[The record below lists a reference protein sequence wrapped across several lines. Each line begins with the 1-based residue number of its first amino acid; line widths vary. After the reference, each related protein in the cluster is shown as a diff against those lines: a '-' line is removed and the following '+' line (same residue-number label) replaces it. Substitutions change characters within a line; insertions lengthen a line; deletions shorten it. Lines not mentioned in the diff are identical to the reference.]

1 MIGSLMSRMGTAQKL
16 SVAQLKQAVQ
26 DGTLPAY
33 VGIPLIQDKLK
44 QQQEAQAGKPVPP
57 QPPIADQILQEADQ
71 SRGIDEAQSNLPT
84 MNAAEGGIISYA
96 LGGDVEDDYEDQLQ
110 EEADSQDLGY
120 AQMMA
125 QANENEGMLSA
136 KEPSYVNKTPS
147 VGFGIKPPTGGVD
160 ALLSHIISKESGGR
174 DYDEKGRPLTS
185 NKGAKFAMQ
194 VLDSTAKDPGFG
206 IKPAKDMT
214 AAEYNRVGK
223 ELATALLD
231 KYQDPKLAAIA
242 YNWGAG
248 NTDKWLAN
256 GANPQKLPKETQGY
270 LVGANFADG
279 GIVALAAGGAVPHFD
294 GTDGS
299 QVPAADYSN
308 NPYMQR
314 VMANQQAISG
324 IGNNGIG
331 ELFKLSNWD
340 PVQSSYRAVN
350 NLVMQPWNRF
360 IHQSPEEQAVIDNIG
375 KEARTGERP
384 TFVDRPEDTA
394 RDQAALVQAKQSAVT
409 RAAAE
414 KAAAVAAKS
423 NTATSETATSP
434 NAVSPQDLMMLA
446 NFEGFNGDQLTIKP
460 PSKES
465 AQDTTKAPTELS
477 AWDKY
482 LQGIT
487 EERQSLKEQK
497 EEDKYLSL
505 MAAGLGIL
513 KTSGTVEPG
522 KVHTAIGDIATGGME
537 GVAYYANAAKQRA
550 AQQAALN
557 KELGLGMYRQEIAKA
572 TAGNKGI
579 DQQLRQDALN
589 EQKNQHANQNFLN
602 AVKFREV
609 AWDKDINN
617 ATKSEAE
624 KNAFIYGHP
633 TVQGYAKTA
642 GMDIDSLMST
652 PTPIIVK
659 TPDGKSYKFNDQA
672 SADKFKQTA
681 GIQ

>member
-1 MIGSLMSRMGTAQKL
+1 MGTAQKL

-57 QPPIADQILQEADQ
+57 QPPIADQILEAADQ

-279 GIVALAAGGAVPHFD
+279 GIVALAAGGAVPSYAKGD
-294 GTDGS
+294 VISPEDYDASSMLDDQSMATVPNPALQRSYNLVSGIKSLGSNIGTALTTPRNYDPITKLLLDPARSIQRWGQTPLPEQAAAFRS
-299 QVPAADYSN
+299 ASMTPNQNAEMGYTVPAGSN
-308 NPYMQR
+308 TS
-314 VMANQQAISG
+314 VLA
-324 IGNNGIG
+324 
-331 ELFKLSNWD
+331 SNEIK
-340 PVQSSYRAVN
+340 PT
-350 NLVMQPWNRF
+350 P
-360 IHQSPEEQAVIDNIG
+360 IPPE
-375 KEARTGERP
+375 KP
-384 TFVDRPEDTA
+384 H
-394 RDQAALVQAKQSAVT
+394 T
-409 RAAAE
+409 RAI
-414 KAAAVAAKS
+414 
-423 NTATSETATSP
+423 P
-434 NAVSPQDLMMLA
+434 RPQDLMMLA
-446 NFEGFNGDQLTIKP
+446 NIEGFNGDQFTIKP

-487 EERQSLKEQK
+487 EERQALKEQK

-505 MAAGLGIL
+505 MAAGLGTL
-513 KTSGTVEPG
+513 KASGTVEPG
-522 KVHTAIGDIATGGME
+522 KVHTATGDIATGGME

-579 DQQLRQDALN
+579 EQQMKRDAFAETQRMNQLKEREFNIKSLESLESRLRAQWSKD
-589 EQKNQHANQNFLN
+589 N
-602 AVKFREV
+602 AMSTDDE
-609 AWDKDINN
+609 
-617 ATKSEAE
+617 ATKKQKQDDFVYNNPIYQNAWERANPDIKLPSTGGGNVQRFD
-624 KNAFIYGHP
+624 KNGN
-633 TVQGYAKTA
+633 
-642 GMDIDSLMST
+642 
-652 PTPIIVK
+652 PI
-659 TPDGKSYKFNDQA
+659 N
-672 SADKFKQTA
+672 
-681 GIQ
+681 

>member
-1 MIGSLMSRMGTAQKL
+1 MGTAQKL

-57 QPPIADQILQEADQ
+57 QPPIADQILEAADQ

-147 VGFGIKPPTGGVD
+147 VGFGIKPPTSGVD

-242 YNWGAG
+242 YNWGVG

-279 GIVALAAGGAVPHFD
+279 GIVALAAGGAVPSYAKGD
-294 GTDGS
+294 VISPEDYDASSMLDDQSMAT
-299 QVPAADYSN
+299 VP
-308 NPYMQR
+308 NPALQR
-314 VMANQQAISG
+314 SYNLVSG
-324 IGNNGIG
+324 IKSLGSNIG
-331 ELFKLSNWD
+331 TALTTPRNYDPITKLLLD
-340 PVQSSYRAVN
+340 PARSIQRWGQTP
-350 NLVMQPWNRF
+350 LP
-360 IHQSPEEQAVIDNIG
+360 EQAAAFRSASMTPNQNAEMGYTIPAGSNTSVLASNEI
-375 KEARTGERP
+375 KP
-384 TFVDRPEDTA
+384 TPIPPE
-394 RDQAALVQAKQSAVT
+394 KPHT
-409 RAAAE
+409 RAI
-414 KAAAVAAKS
+414 
-423 NTATSETATSP
+423 P
-434 NAVSPQDLMMLA
+434 RPQDLMMLA
-446 NFEGFNGDQLTIKP
+446 NIEGFNGDQFTIKP

-465 AQDTTKAPTELS
+465 DQDTTKAPTELS

-505 MAAGLGIL
+505 MAAGLGTL
-513 KTSGTVEPG
+513 KASGTVEPG
-522 KVHTAIGDIATGGME
+522 KVHTATGDIATGGME

-579 DQQLRQDALN
+579 EQQMKRDAFAETQRMNQLKEREFNIKSLESLESRLRAQWSKD
-589 EQKNQHANQNFLN
+589 N
-602 AVKFREV
+602 AMSTDDE
-609 AWDKDINN
+609 
-617 ATKSEAE
+617 ATKKQKQDDFVYNNPIYQNAWERANPDIKLPSTGGGNVQRFD
-624 KNAFIYGHP
+624 KNGN
-633 TVQGYAKTA
+633 
-642 GMDIDSLMST
+642 
-652 PTPIIVK
+652 PIK
-659 TPDGKSYKFNDQA
+659 
-672 SADKFKQTA
+672 
-681 GIQ
+681 

>member
-1 MIGSLMSRMGTAQKL
+1 MSRMGTAQKL

-279 GIVALAAGGAVPHFD
+279 GIVALAAGGAVPSYAKGD
-294 GTDGS
+294 VISPEDYDASSMLDDQSMATVPNPALQRSYNLVSGIKSLGSNIGTALTTPRNYDPITKLLLDPARSIQRWGQTPLPEQAAAFRS
-299 QVPAADYSN
+299 ASMTPNQNAEMGYTVPAGSN
-308 NPYMQR
+308 TS
-314 VMANQQAISG
+314 VLA
-324 IGNNGIG
+324 
-331 ELFKLSNWD
+331 SNEIK
-340 PVQSSYRAVN
+340 PT
-350 NLVMQPWNRF
+350 P
-360 IHQSPEEQAVIDNIG
+360 IPPEKPD
-375 KEARTGERP
+375 
-384 TFVDRPEDTA
+384 
-394 RDQAALVQAKQSAVT
+394 T
-409 RAAAE
+409 RAI
-414 KAAAVAAKS
+414 
-423 NTATSETATSP
+423 P
-434 NAVSPQDLMMLA
+434 RPQDLMMLA
-446 NFEGFNGDQLTIKP
+446 NIEGFNGDQFTINP

-505 MAAGLGIL
+505 MAAGLGTL
-513 KTSGTVEPG
+513 KASGTVEPG
-522 KVHTAIGDIATGGME
+522 KVHTATGDIATGGME

-579 DQQLRQDALN
+579 EQQMKRDAFAETQRMNQLKEREFNIKSVESLESRLRAQWSKD
-589 EQKNQHANQNFLN
+589 N
-602 AVKFREV
+602 AMSTDDE
-609 AWDKDINN
+609 
-617 ATKSEAE
+617 ATKKQKQDDFVYNNPIYQNAWERANPDIKLPSTGGGNVQRFD
-624 KNAFIYGHP
+624 KNGN
-633 TVQGYAKTA
+633 
-642 GMDIDSLMST
+642 
-652 PTPIIVK
+652 PIK
-659 TPDGKSYKFNDQA
+659 
-672 SADKFKQTA
+672 
-681 GIQ
+681 

>member
-57 QPPIADQILQEADQ
+57 QPPIADQILEAADQ

-279 GIVALAAGGAVPHFD
+279 GIVALAAGGAVPSYAKGD
-294 GTDGS
+294 VISPEDYDASSMLDDQSMATVPNPALQRSYNLVSGIKSLGSNIGTALTTPRNYDPITKLLLDPARSIQRWGQTPLPEQAADFRS
-299 QVPAADYSN
+299 ASMTPNQNAEIGYTVPAGSN
-308 NPYMQR
+308 TS
-314 VMANQQAISG
+314 VLA
-324 IGNNGIG
+324 
-331 ELFKLSNWD
+331 SNEIK
-340 PVQSSYRAVN
+340 PT
-350 NLVMQPWNRF
+350 P
-360 IHQSPEEQAVIDNIG
+360 IPPE
-375 KEARTGERP
+375 KP
-384 TFVDRPEDTA
+384 H
-394 RDQAALVQAKQSAVT
+394 T
-409 RAAAE
+409 RAI
-414 KAAAVAAKS
+414 
-423 NTATSETATSP
+423 P
-434 NAVSPQDLMMLA
+434 RPQDLMMLA
-446 NFEGFNGDQLTIKP
+446 NIEGFNGDQFTIKP

-505 MAAGLGIL
+505 MAAGLGTL
-513 KTSGTVEPG
+513 KASGTVEPG
-522 KVHTAIGDIATGGME
+522 KVHTATGDIATGGME

-579 DQQLRQDALN
+579 EQQMKRDAFAETQKMNQLKEREFNIKSLESLESRLRAQWSKD
-589 EQKNQHANQNFLN
+589 N
-602 AVKFREV
+602 AMSTDDE
-609 AWDKDINN
+609 
-617 ATKSEAE
+617 ATKKQKQDDFVYNNPIYQNAWERANPDIKLPSTGGGNVQRFD
-624 KNAFIYGHP
+624 KNGN
-633 TVQGYAKTA
+633 
-642 GMDIDSLMST
+642 
-652 PTPIIVK
+652 PIK
-659 TPDGKSYKFNDQA
+659 
-672 SADKFKQTA
+672 
-681 GIQ
+681 

>member
-57 QPPIADQILQEADQ
+57 QPPIADQILEAADQ

-279 GIVALAAGGAVPHFD
+279 GIVALAAGGAVPSYAEGD
-294 GTDGS
+294 VISPEDYDASSMLDDQSMATVPNPALQRSYNLVSGIKSLGSNIGTALTTPRNYDPITKLLLDPARSIQRWGQTPLPEQAAAFRS
-299 QVPAADYSN
+299 ASMTPNQNAEMGYTVPAGSN
-308 NPYMQR
+308 TS
-314 VMANQQAISG
+314 VLA
-324 IGNNGIG
+324 
-331 ELFKLSNWD
+331 SNEIK
-340 PVQSSYRAVN
+340 PT
-350 NLVMQPWNRF
+350 P
-360 IHQSPEEQAVIDNIG
+360 IPPE
-375 KEARTGERP
+375 KP
-384 TFVDRPEDTA
+384 H
-394 RDQAALVQAKQSAVT
+394 T
-409 RAAAE
+409 RAI
-414 KAAAVAAKS
+414 
-423 NTATSETATSP
+423 P
-434 NAVSPQDLMMLA
+434 RPQDLMMLA
-446 NFEGFNGDQLTIKP
+446 NIEGFNGDQFTIKP

-487 EERQSLKEQK
+487 EERQALKEQK

-505 MAAGLGIL
+505 MAAGLGTL
-513 KTSGTVEPG
+513 KASGTVEPG
-522 KVHTAIGDIATGGME
+522 KVHTATGDIATGGME

-579 DQQLRQDALN
+579 EQQMKRDAFAETQRMNQLKEREFNIKSLESLESRLRAQWSKD
-589 EQKNQHANQNFLN
+589 N
-602 AVKFREV
+602 AMSTDDE
-609 AWDKDINN
+609 
-617 ATKSEAE
+617 ATKKQKQDDFVYNNPIYQNAWERANPDIKLPSTGGGNTIKFD
-624 KNAFIYGHP
+624 KNGN
-633 TVQGYAKTA
+633 
-642 GMDIDSLMST
+642 
-652 PTPIIVK
+652 PIK
-659 TPDGKSYKFNDQA
+659 
-672 SADKFKQTA
+672 
-681 GIQ
+681 

>member
-1 MIGSLMSRMGTAQKL
+1 MGTAQKL

-147 VGFGIKPPTGGVD
+147 VGFGIKPPTSGVD
-160 ALLSHIISKESGGR
+160 ALLSHIINKESGGR

-279 GIVALAAGGAVPHFD
+279 GIVALAAGGAVPSYAEGD
-294 GTDGS
+294 VISPEDYDASSMLDDQSMATVPNPALQRSYNLVSGIKSLGSNIGTALTTPRNYDPITKLLLDPARSIQRWGQTPLPEQAAAFRS
-299 QVPAADYSN
+299 ASMTPNQNAEMGYTVPAGSN
-308 NPYMQR
+308 TS
-314 VMANQQAISG
+314 VLA
-324 IGNNGIG
+324 
-331 ELFKLSNWD
+331 SNEIK
-340 PVQSSYRAVN
+340 PT
-350 NLVMQPWNRF
+350 P
-360 IHQSPEEQAVIDNIG
+360 IPPE
-375 KEARTGERP
+375 KP
-384 TFVDRPEDTA
+384 H
-394 RDQAALVQAKQSAVT
+394 T
-409 RAAAE
+409 RAI
-414 KAAAVAAKS
+414 
-423 NTATSETATSP
+423 P
-434 NAVSPQDLMMLA
+434 RPQDLMMLA
-446 NFEGFNGDQLTIKP
+446 NIEGFNGDQFTIKP

-505 MAAGLGIL
+505 MAAGLGTL
-513 KTSGTVEPG
+513 KASGTVEPG
-522 KVHTAIGDIATGGME
+522 KVHTATGDIATGGME

-579 DQQLRQDALN
+579 EQQMKRDAFAETQRMNQLKEREFNIKSLESLESRLRAQWSKD
-589 EQKNQHANQNFLN
+589 N
-602 AVKFREV
+602 A
-609 AWDKDINN
+609 
-617 ATKSEAE
+617 
-624 KNAFIYGHP
+624 
-633 TVQGYAKTA
+633 
-642 GMDIDSLMST
+642 MST
-652 PTPIIVK
+652 DDEPTKKQKQDDFVYNNPIYQNAWERAN
-659 TPDGKSYKFNDQA
+659 PDIKLPSTGGGNVQRF
-672 SADKFKQTA
+672 DKNGNPIK
-681 GIQ
+681 

>member
-1 MIGSLMSRMGTAQKL
+1 MGTAQKL

-57 QPPIADQILQEADQ
+57 QPPIADQILEAADQ

-279 GIVALAAGGAVPHFD
+279 GIVALAAGGAVPSYAKGD
-294 GTDGS
+294 VISPEDYDASSMLDDQSMATVPNPALQRSYNLVSGIKSLGSNIGTALTTPRNYDPITKLLLDPARSIQRWGQTPLPEQAAAFRS
-299 QVPAADYSN
+299 ASMTPNQNAEMGYTVPAGSN
-308 NPYMQR
+308 TS
-314 VMANQQAISG
+314 VLA
-324 IGNNGIG
+324 
-331 ELFKLSNWD
+331 SNEIK
-340 PVQSSYRAVN
+340 PT
-350 NLVMQPWNRF
+350 P
-360 IHQSPEEQAVIDNIG
+360 IPPE
-375 KEARTGERP
+375 KP
-384 TFVDRPEDTA
+384 H
-394 RDQAALVQAKQSAVT
+394 T
-409 RAAAE
+409 RAI
-414 KAAAVAAKS
+414 
-423 NTATSETATSP
+423 P
-434 NAVSPQDLMMLA
+434 RPQDLMMLA
-446 NFEGFNGDQLTIKP
+446 NIEGFNGDQFTIKP

-505 MAAGLGIL
+505 MAAGLGTL
-513 KTSGTVEPG
+513 KASGTVEPG
-522 KVHTAIGDIATGGME
+522 KVHTATGDIATGGME

-579 DQQLRQDALN
+579 EQQMKRDAFAETQRMNQLKEREFNIKSLESLESRLRAQWSKD
-589 EQKNQHANQNFLN
+589 N
-602 AVKFREV
+602 AMSTDDE
-609 AWDKDINN
+609 
-617 ATKSEAE
+617 ATKKQKQDDFVYNNPIYQNAWERANPDIKLPSTGGGNTIKFD
-624 KNAFIYGHP
+624 KNGN
-633 TVQGYAKTA
+633 
-642 GMDIDSLMST
+642 
-652 PTPIIVK
+652 PIK
-659 TPDGKSYKFNDQA
+659 
-672 SADKFKQTA
+672 
-681 GIQ
+681 

>member
-1 MIGSLMSRMGTAQKL
+1 MGTAQKL

-57 QPPIADQILQEADQ
+57 QPPIADQILEAADQ

-279 GIVALAAGGAVPHFD
+279 GIVALAAGGAVPSYAEGD
-294 GTDGS
+294 VISPEDYDASSMLDDQSMAT
-299 QVPAADYSN
+299 VP
-308 NPYMQR
+308 NPALQR
-314 VMANQQAISG
+314 SYNLVSG
-324 IGNNGIG
+324 IKSLGSNIG
-331 ELFKLSNWD
+331 TALTTPRNYDPITKLLLD
-340 PVQSSYRAVN
+340 PARSIQRWGQTP
-350 NLVMQPWNRF
+350 LP
-360 IHQSPEEQAVIDNIG
+360 EQAAAFRSASMTPNQNAEMGYTIPAGSNTSVLASNEI
-375 KEARTGERP
+375 KP
-384 TFVDRPEDTA
+384 TPIPPE
-394 RDQAALVQAKQSAVT
+394 KPHT
-409 RAAAE
+409 RAI
-414 KAAAVAAKS
+414 
-423 NTATSETATSP
+423 P
-434 NAVSPQDLMMLA
+434 RPQDLMMLA
-446 NFEGFNGDQLTIKP
+446 NIEGFNGDQFTIKP

-487 EERQSLKEQK
+487 EERQALKEQK

-505 MAAGLGIL
+505 MAAGLGTL
-513 KTSGTVEPG
+513 KASGTVEPG
-522 KVHTAIGDIATGGME
+522 KVHTATGDIATGGME

-579 DQQLRQDALN
+579 EQQMKRDAFAETQRMNQLKEREFNIKSLESLESRLRAQWSKD
-589 EQKNQHANQNFLN
+589 N
-602 AVKFREV
+602 AMSTDDE
-609 AWDKDINN
+609 
-617 ATKSEAE
+617 ATKKQKQDDFVYNNPIYQNAWERANPDIKLPSTGGGNTIKFD
-624 KNAFIYGHP
+624 KNGN
-633 TVQGYAKTA
+633 
-642 GMDIDSLMST
+642 
-652 PTPIIVK
+652 PIK
-659 TPDGKSYKFNDQA
+659 
-672 SADKFKQTA
+672 
-681 GIQ
+681 

>member
-57 QPPIADQILQEADQ
+57 QPPIADQILEAADQ

-279 GIVALAAGGAVPHFD
+279 GIVALAAGGAVPSYAEGD
-294 GTDGS
+294 VISPEDYDASSMLDDQSMATVPNPALQRSYNLVSGIKSLGSNIGTALTTPRNYDPITKLLLDPARSIQRWGQTPLPEQAAAFRS
-299 QVPAADYSN
+299 ASMTPNQNAEMGYTVPAGSN
-308 NPYMQR
+308 TS
-314 VMANQQAISG
+314 VLA
-324 IGNNGIG
+324 
-331 ELFKLSNWD
+331 SNEIK
-340 PVQSSYRAVN
+340 PT
-350 NLVMQPWNRF
+350 P
-360 IHQSPEEQAVIDNIG
+360 IPPE
-375 KEARTGERP
+375 KP
-384 TFVDRPEDTA
+384 H
-394 RDQAALVQAKQSAVT
+394 T
-409 RAAAE
+409 RAI
-414 KAAAVAAKS
+414 
-423 NTATSETATSP
+423 P
-434 NAVSPQDLMMLA
+434 RPQDLMMLA
-446 NFEGFNGDQLTIKP
+446 NIEGFNGDQFTIKP

-505 MAAGLGIL
+505 MAAGLGTL
-513 KTSGTVEPG
+513 KASGTVEPG
-522 KVHTAIGDIATGGME
+522 KVHTATGDIATGGME

-579 DQQLRQDALN
+579 EQQMKRDAFAETQRMNQLKEREFNIKSLESLESRLRAQWSKD
-589 EQKNQHANQNFLN
+589 N
-602 AVKFREV
+602 AMSTDDE
-609 AWDKDINN
+609 
-617 ATKSEAE
+617 ATKKQKQDDFVYNNPIYQNAWERANPDIKLPSTGGGNVQRFD
-624 KNAFIYGHP
+624 KNGN
-633 TVQGYAKTA
+633 
-642 GMDIDSLMST
+642 
-652 PTPIIVK
+652 PIK
-659 TPDGKSYKFNDQA
+659 
-672 SADKFKQTA
+672 
-681 GIQ
+681 

>member
-1 MIGSLMSRMGTAQKL
+1 MGTAQKL

-147 VGFGIKPPTGGVD
+147 VGFGIKPPTSGVD
-160 ALLSHIISKESGGR
+160 ALLSHIINKESGGR

-279 GIVALAAGGAVPHFD
+279 GIVALAAGGAVPSYAEGD
-294 GTDGS
+294 VISPEDYDASSMLDDQSMATVPNPALQRSYNLVSGIKSLGSNIGTALTTPRNYDPITKLLLDPARSIQRWGQTPLPEQAAAFRS
-299 QVPAADYSN
+299 ASMTPNQNAEMGYTVPAGSN
-308 NPYMQR
+308 TS
-314 VMANQQAISG
+314 VLA
-324 IGNNGIG
+324 
-331 ELFKLSNWD
+331 SNEIK
-340 PVQSSYRAVN
+340 PT
-350 NLVMQPWNRF
+350 P
-360 IHQSPEEQAVIDNIG
+360 IPPE
-375 KEARTGERP
+375 KP
-384 TFVDRPEDTA
+384 H
-394 RDQAALVQAKQSAVT
+394 T
-409 RAAAE
+409 RAI
-414 KAAAVAAKS
+414 
-423 NTATSETATSP
+423 P
-434 NAVSPQDLMMLA
+434 RPQDLMMLA
-446 NFEGFNGDQLTIKP
+446 NIEGFNGDQFTIKP

-505 MAAGLGIL
+505 MAAGLGTL
-513 KTSGTVEPG
+513 KASGTVEPG
-522 KVHTAIGDIATGGME
+522 KVHTATGDIATGGME

-579 DQQLRQDALN
+579 EQQMKRDAFAETQRMNQLKEREFNIKSLESLESRLRAQWSKD
-589 EQKNQHANQNFLN
+589 N
-602 AVKFREV
+602 AMSTDDE
-609 AWDKDINN
+609 
-617 ATKSEAE
+617 ATKKQKQDDFVYNNPIYQNAWERANPDIKLPSTGGGNVQRFD
-624 KNAFIYGHP
+624 KNGN
-633 TVQGYAKTA
+633 
-642 GMDIDSLMST
+642 
-652 PTPIIVK
+652 PIK
-659 TPDGKSYKFNDQA
+659 
-672 SADKFKQTA
+672 
-681 GIQ
+681 

>member
-57 QPPIADQILQEADQ
+57 QPPIADQILEAADQ

-160 ALLSHIISKESGGR
+160 ALLSHIINKESGGR

-279 GIVALAAGGAVPHFD
+279 GIVALAAGGAVPSYAKGD
-294 GTDGS
+294 VISPEDYDASSMLDDQSMATVPNPALQRSYNLVSGIKSLGSNIGTALTTPRNYDPITKLLLDPARSIQRWGQTPLPEQAAAFRS
-299 QVPAADYSN
+299 ASMTPNQNAEMGYTVPAGSN
-308 NPYMQR
+308 TS
-314 VMANQQAISG
+314 VLA
-324 IGNNGIG
+324 
-331 ELFKLSNWD
+331 SNEIK
-340 PVQSSYRAVN
+340 PT
-350 NLVMQPWNRF
+350 P
-360 IHQSPEEQAVIDNIG
+360 IPPE
-375 KEARTGERP
+375 KP
-384 TFVDRPEDTA
+384 H
-394 RDQAALVQAKQSAVT
+394 T
-409 RAAAE
+409 RAI
-414 KAAAVAAKS
+414 
-423 NTATSETATSP
+423 P
-434 NAVSPQDLMMLA
+434 RPQDLMMLA
-446 NFEGFNGDQLTIKP
+446 NIEGFNGDQFTIKP

-505 MAAGLGIL
+505 MAAGLGTL
-513 KTSGTVEPG
+513 KASGTVEPG
-522 KVHTAIGDIATGGME
+522 KVHTATGDIATGGME

-557 KELGLGMYRQEIAKA
+557 KELGLGMYRQEIVKA
-572 TAGNKGI
+572 TTGNKGI
-579 DQQLRQDALN
+579 EQQMKRDAFAETQRMNQLKEREFNIKSLESLESRLRAQWSKD
-589 EQKNQHANQNFLN
+589 N
-602 AVKFREV
+602 AMSTDDE
-609 AWDKDINN
+609 
-617 ATKSEAE
+617 ATKKQKQDDFVYNNPIYQNAWERANPDIKLPSTGGGNVQRFD
-624 KNAFIYGHP
+624 KNGN
-633 TVQGYAKTA
+633 
-642 GMDIDSLMST
+642 
-652 PTPIIVK
+652 PIK
-659 TPDGKSYKFNDQA
+659 
-672 SADKFKQTA
+672 
-681 GIQ
+681 

>member
-57 QPPIADQILQEADQ
+57 QPPIADQILEAADQ

-279 GIVALAAGGAVPHFD
+279 GIVALAAGGAVPSYAKGD
-294 GTDGS
+294 VISPEDYDASSMLDDQSMAT
-299 QVPAADYSN
+299 VP
-308 NPYMQR
+308 NPALQR
-314 VMANQQAISG
+314 SYNLVSG
-324 IGNNGIG
+324 IKSLGSNIG
-331 ELFKLSNWD
+331 TALTTPRNYDPITKLLLD
-340 PVQSSYRAVN
+340 PARSIQRWGQTP
-350 NLVMQPWNRF
+350 LP
-360 IHQSPEEQAVIDNIG
+360 EQAAAFRSASMTPNQNAEMGYTIPAGSNTSVLASNEI
-375 KEARTGERP
+375 KP
-384 TFVDRPEDTA
+384 TPIPPE
-394 RDQAALVQAKQSAVT
+394 KPHT
-409 RAAAE
+409 RAI
-414 KAAAVAAKS
+414 
-423 NTATSETATSP
+423 P
-434 NAVSPQDLMMLA
+434 RPQDLMMLA
-446 NFEGFNGDQLTIKP
+446 NIEGFNGDQFTIKP

-505 MAAGLGIL
+505 MAAGLGTL
-513 KTSGTVEPG
+513 KASGTVEPG
-522 KVHTAIGDIATGGME
+522 KVHTATGDIATGGME

-579 DQQLRQDALN
+579 EQQMKRDAFAETQRMNQLKEREFNIKSLESLESRLRAQWSKD
-589 EQKNQHANQNFLN
+589 N
-602 AVKFREV
+602 AMSTDDE
-609 AWDKDINN
+609 
-617 ATKSEAE
+617 ATKKQKQDDFVYNNPIYQNAWERANPDIKLPSTGGGNVQRFD
-624 KNAFIYGHP
+624 KNGN
-633 TVQGYAKTA
+633 
-642 GMDIDSLMST
+642 
-652 PTPIIVK
+652 PIK
-659 TPDGKSYKFNDQA
+659 
-672 SADKFKQTA
+672 
-681 GIQ
+681 

>member
-1 MIGSLMSRMGTAQKL
+1 MGTAQKL

-57 QPPIADQILQEADQ
+57 QPPIADQILEAADQ

-279 GIVALAAGGAVPHFD
+279 GIVALAAGGAVPSYAEGD
-294 GTDGS
+294 VISPEDYDASSMLDDQSMATVPNPALQRSYNLVSGIKSLGSNIGTALTTPRNYDPITKLLLDPARSIQRWGQTPLPEQAAAFRS
-299 QVPAADYSN
+299 ASMTPNQNAEMGYTVPAGSN
-308 NPYMQR
+308 TS
-314 VMANQQAISG
+314 VLA
-324 IGNNGIG
+324 
-331 ELFKLSNWD
+331 SNEIK
-340 PVQSSYRAVN
+340 PT
-350 NLVMQPWNRF
+350 P
-360 IHQSPEEQAVIDNIG
+360 IPPE
-375 KEARTGERP
+375 KP
-384 TFVDRPEDTA
+384 H
-394 RDQAALVQAKQSAVT
+394 T
-409 RAAAE
+409 RAI
-414 KAAAVAAKS
+414 
-423 NTATSETATSP
+423 P
-434 NAVSPQDLMMLA
+434 RPQDLMMLA
-446 NFEGFNGDQLTIKP
+446 NIEGFNGDQFTIKP

-505 MAAGLGIL
+505 MAAGLGTL
-513 KTSGTVEPG
+513 KASGTVEPG
-522 KVHTAIGDIATGGME
+522 KVHTATGDIATGGME

-579 DQQLRQDALN
+579 EQQMKRDAFAETQRMNQLKEREFNIKSLESLESRLRAQWSKD
-589 EQKNQHANQNFLN
+589 N
-602 AVKFREV
+602 AMSTDDE
-609 AWDKDINN
+609 
-617 ATKSEAE
+617 ATKKQKQDDFVYNNPIYQNAWERANPDIKLPSTGGGNVQRFD
-624 KNAFIYGHP
+624 KNGN
-633 TVQGYAKTA
+633 
-642 GMDIDSLMST
+642 
-652 PTPIIVK
+652 PIK
-659 TPDGKSYKFNDQA
+659 
-672 SADKFKQTA
+672 
-681 GIQ
+681 

>member
-1 MIGSLMSRMGTAQKL
+1 MGTAQKL

-57 QPPIADQILQEADQ
+57 QPPIADQILEAADQ

-279 GIVALAAGGAVPHFD
+279 GIVALAAGGAVPSYAEGD
-294 GTDGS
+294 VISPEDYDASSMLDDQSMAT
-299 QVPAADYSN
+299 VP
-308 NPYMQR
+308 NPALQR
-314 VMANQQAISG
+314 SYNLVSG
-324 IGNNGIG
+324 IKSLGSNIG
-331 ELFKLSNWD
+331 TALTTPRNYDPITKLLLD
-340 PVQSSYRAVN
+340 PARSIQRWGQTP
-350 NLVMQPWNRF
+350 LP
-360 IHQSPEEQAVIDNIG
+360 EQAAAFRSASMTPNQNAEMGYTIPAGSNTSVLASNEI
-375 KEARTGERP
+375 KP
-384 TFVDRPEDTA
+384 TPIPPE
-394 RDQAALVQAKQSAVT
+394 KPHT
-409 RAAAE
+409 RAI
-414 KAAAVAAKS
+414 
-423 NTATSETATSP
+423 P
-434 NAVSPQDLMMLA
+434 RPQDLMMLA
-446 NFEGFNGDQLTIKP
+446 NIEGFNGDQFTIKP

-513 KTSGTVEPG
+513 KASGTVEPG
-522 KVHTAIGDIATGGME
+522 KVHTATGDIATGGME

-579 DQQLRQDALN
+579 EQQMKRDAFAETQRMNQLKEREFNIKSVESLESRLRAQWSKD
-589 EQKNQHANQNFLN
+589 N
-602 AVKFREV
+602 AMSTDDE
-609 AWDKDINN
+609 
-617 ATKSEAE
+617 ATKKQKQDDFVYNNPIYQNAWERANPDIKLPSTGGGNVQRFD
-624 KNAFIYGHP
+624 KNGN
-633 TVQGYAKTA
+633 
-642 GMDIDSLMST
+642 
-652 PTPIIVK
+652 PIK
-659 TPDGKSYKFNDQA
+659 
-672 SADKFKQTA
+672 
-681 GIQ
+681 

>member
-1 MIGSLMSRMGTAQKL
+1 MGTAQKL

-57 QPPIADQILQEADQ
+57 QPPIADQILEAADQ

-279 GIVALAAGGAVPHFD
+279 GIVALAAGGAVPSYAKGD
-294 GTDGS
+294 VISPEDYDASSMLDDQSMATVPNPALQRSYNLVSGIKSLGSNIGTALTTPRNYDPITKLLLDPARSIQRWGQTPLPEQAAAFRS
-299 QVPAADYSN
+299 ASMTPNQNAEMGYTVPAGSN
-308 NPYMQR
+308 TS
-314 VMANQQAISG
+314 VLA
-324 IGNNGIG
+324 
-331 ELFKLSNWD
+331 SNEIK
-340 PVQSSYRAVN
+340 PT
-350 NLVMQPWNRF
+350 P
-360 IHQSPEEQAVIDNIG
+360 IPPE
-375 KEARTGERP
+375 KP
-384 TFVDRPEDTA
+384 H
-394 RDQAALVQAKQSAVT
+394 T
-409 RAAAE
+409 RAI
-414 KAAAVAAKS
+414 
-423 NTATSETATSP
+423 P
-434 NAVSPQDLMMLA
+434 RPQDLMMLA
-446 NFEGFNGDQLTIKP
+446 NIEGFNGDQFTIKP

-505 MAAGLGIL
+505 MAAGLGTL
-513 KTSGTVEPG
+513 KASGTVEPG
-522 KVHTAIGDIATGGME
+522 KVHTATGDIATGGME

-579 DQQLRQDALN
+579 EQQMKRDAFAETQRMNQLKEREFNIKSLESLESRLRAQWSKD
-589 EQKNQHANQNFLN
+589 N
-602 AVKFREV
+602 AMSTDDE
-609 AWDKDINN
+609 
-617 ATKSEAE
+617 ATKKQKQDDFVYNNPIYQNAWERANPDIKLPSTGGGNVQRFD
-624 KNAFIYGHP
+624 KNGN
-633 TVQGYAKTA
+633 
-642 GMDIDSLMST
+642 
-652 PTPIIVK
+652 PI
-659 TPDGKSYKFNDQA
+659 N
-672 SADKFKQTA
+672 
-681 GIQ
+681 

>member
-1 MIGSLMSRMGTAQKL
+1 MGTAQKL

-26 DGTLPAY
+26 DGTIPAY

-57 QPPIADQILQEADQ
+57 QPPIADQILEAADQ

-279 GIVALAAGGAVPHFD
+279 GIVALAAGGAVPSYAKGD
-294 GTDGS
+294 VISPEDYDASSMLDDQSMATVPNPALQRSYNLVSGIKSLGSNIGTALTTPRNYDPITKLLLDPARSIQRWGQTPLPEQAAAFRS
-299 QVPAADYSN
+299 ASMTPNQNAEMGYTVPAGSN
-308 NPYMQR
+308 TS
-314 VMANQQAISG
+314 VLA
-324 IGNNGIG
+324 
-331 ELFKLSNWD
+331 SNEIK
-340 PVQSSYRAVN
+340 PT
-350 NLVMQPWNRF
+350 P
-360 IHQSPEEQAVIDNIG
+360 IPPE
-375 KEARTGERP
+375 KP
-384 TFVDRPEDTA
+384 H
-394 RDQAALVQAKQSAVT
+394 T
-409 RAAAE
+409 RAI
-414 KAAAVAAKS
+414 
-423 NTATSETATSP
+423 P
-434 NAVSPQDLMMLA
+434 RPQDLMMLA
-446 NFEGFNGDQLTIKP
+446 NIEGFNGDQFTIKP

-505 MAAGLGIL
+505 MAAGLGTL
-513 KTSGTVEPG
+513 KASGTVEPG
-522 KVHTAIGDIATGGME
+522 KVHTATGDIATGGME

-579 DQQLRQDALN
+579 EQQMKRDAFAETQRMNQLKEREFNIKSLESLESRLRAQWSKD
-589 EQKNQHANQNFLN
+589 N
-602 AVKFREV
+602 AMSTDDE
-609 AWDKDINN
+609 
-617 ATKSEAE
+617 ATKKQKQDDFVYNNPIYQNAWERANPDIKLPSTGGGNTIKFD
-624 KNAFIYGHP
+624 KNGN
-633 TVQGYAKTA
+633 
-642 GMDIDSLMST
+642 
-652 PTPIIVK
+652 PIK
-659 TPDGKSYKFNDQA
+659 
-672 SADKFKQTA
+672 
-681 GIQ
+681 

>member
-279 GIVALAAGGAVPHFD
+279 GIVALAAGGAVPSYAEGD
-294 GTDGS
+294 VISPEDYYASSMLDDQSMAT
-299 QVPAADYSN
+299 VP
-308 NPYMQR
+308 NPALQR
-314 VMANQQAISG
+314 SYNLVSG
-324 IGNNGIG
+324 IKSLGSNIG
-331 ELFKLSNWD
+331 TALTTPRNYDPITKLLLD
-340 PVQSSYRAVN
+340 PARSIQRWGQTP
-350 NLVMQPWNRF
+350 LP
-360 IHQSPEEQAVIDNIG
+360 EQA
-375 KEARTGERP
+375 
-384 TFVDRPEDTA
+384 
-394 RDQAALVQAKQSAVT
+394 AAF
-409 RAAAE
+409 RAASMTPNQNAE
-414 KAAAVAAKS
+414 IGYTIPAGS
-423 NTATSETATSP
+423 NTSVLASNEIKPTPIPPEKPHTRDIP
-434 NAVSPQDLMMLA
+434 RPQDLMMLA
-446 NFEGFNGDQLTIKP
+446 NIEGFNGDQFTINP

-513 KTSGTVEPG
+513 KASGTVEPG
-522 KVHTAIGDIATGGME
+522 KVHTATGDIATGGME

-579 DQQLRQDALN
+579 EQQMKRDAFAETQRMNQLKEREFNIKSLEMLEPRLRAQWSKD
-589 EQKNQHANQNFLN
+589 N
-602 AVKFREV
+602 AMSTDDE
-609 AWDKDINN
+609 
-617 ATKSEAE
+617 ATKKQKQDDFVYNNPSYQIAWERANPDIKLPSTGGGNVQRFD
-624 KNAFIYGHP
+624 KNGN
-633 TVQGYAKTA
+633 
-642 GMDIDSLMST
+642 
-652 PTPIIVK
+652 PIK
-659 TPDGKSYKFNDQA
+659 
-672 SADKFKQTA
+672 
-681 GIQ
+681 

>member
-57 QPPIADQILQEADQ
+57 QPPIADQILEAADQ

-279 GIVALAAGGAVPHFD
+279 GIVALAAGGAVPSYAKGD
-294 GTDGS
+294 VISPEDYDASSMLDDQSMAT
-299 QVPAADYSN
+299 VP
-308 NPYMQR
+308 NPALQR
-314 VMANQQAISG
+314 SYNLVSG
-324 IGNNGIG
+324 IKSLGSNIG
-331 ELFKLSNWD
+331 TALTTPRNYDPITKLLLD
-340 PVQSSYRAVN
+340 PARSIQRWGQTP
-350 NLVMQPWNRF
+350 LP
-360 IHQSPEEQAVIDNIG
+360 EQAAAFRSASMTPNQNAEMGYTIPAGSNTSVLASNEI
-375 KEARTGERP
+375 KP
-384 TFVDRPEDTA
+384 TPIPPE
-394 RDQAALVQAKQSAVT
+394 KPHT
-409 RAAAE
+409 RAI
-414 KAAAVAAKS
+414 
-423 NTATSETATSP
+423 P
-434 NAVSPQDLMMLA
+434 RPQDLMMLA
-446 NFEGFNGDQLTIKP
+446 NIEGFNGDQFTIKP

-505 MAAGLGIL
+505 MAAGLGTL
-513 KTSGTVEPG
+513 KASGTVEPG
-522 KVHTAIGDIATGGME
+522 KVHTATGDIATGGME

-579 DQQLRQDALN
+579 EQQMKRDAFAETQRMNQLKEREFNIKSLESLESRLRAQWSKD
-589 EQKNQHANQNFLN
+589 N
-602 AVKFREV
+602 AMSTDDE
-609 AWDKDINN
+609 
-617 ATKSEAE
+617 ATKKQKQDDFVYNNPIYQNAWERANPDIKLPSTGGGNTIKFD
-624 KNAFIYGHP
+624 KNGN
-633 TVQGYAKTA
+633 
-642 GMDIDSLMST
+642 
-652 PTPIIVK
+652 PIK
-659 TPDGKSYKFNDQA
+659 
-672 SADKFKQTA
+672 
-681 GIQ
+681 

>member
-1 MIGSLMSRMGTAQKL
+1 MGTAQKL

-231 KYQDPKLAAIA
+231 KYQDPKLAAMA
-242 YNWGAG
+242 YNWGTG
-248 NTDKWLAN
+248 NVDKWLNHGKNEKALPRETRMYVAGLAQGGMVSFAGGGVSDLLSEFGPEATTTDDMPN
-256 GANPQKLPKETQGY
+256 KNPLSKE
-270 LVGANFADG
+270 AADFLEKQAAKSAGPTTTAAAPEMPG
-279 GIVALAAGGAVPHFD
+279 GIRGLA
-294 GTDGS
+294 
-299 QVPAADYSN
+299 
-308 NPYMQR
+308 QR
-314 VMANQQAISG
+314 G
-324 IGNNGIG
+324 IGNLALPAGIAYVG
-331 ELFKLSNWD
+331 DKLGRASMNTMAGNSYFDDYSD
-340 PVQSSYRAVN
+340 PFMGDVAVGN
-350 NLVMQPWNRF
+350 QILKQNPQALALAQQPASTTP
-360 IHQSPEEQAVIDNIG
+360 IPPE
-375 KEARTGERP
+375 KP
-384 TFVDRPEDTA
+384 H
-394 RDQAALVQAKQSAVT
+394 T
-409 RAAAE
+409 RAI
-414 KAAAVAAKS
+414 
-423 NTATSETATSP
+423 P
-434 NAVSPQDLMMLA
+434 RPQDLMMLA
-446 NFEGFNGDQLTIKP
+446 NIEGFNGDQFTIKP

-505 MAAGLGIL
+505 MAAGLGTL
-513 KTSGTVEPG
+513 KASGTVEPG
-522 KVHTAIGDIATGGME
+522 KVHTATGDIATGGME

-579 DQQLRQDALN
+579 EQQMKRDVFAETQRMNQLKEREFNIKSLESLESRLRAQWSKD
-589 EQKNQHANQNFLN
+589 N
-602 AVKFREV
+602 AMSTDDE
-609 AWDKDINN
+609 
-617 ATKSEAE
+617 ATKKQKQDDFVYNNPIYQNAWERANPDIKLPSTGGGNVQRFD
-624 KNAFIYGHP
+624 KNGN
-633 TVQGYAKTA
+633 
-642 GMDIDSLMST
+642 
-652 PTPIIVK
+652 PIK
-659 TPDGKSYKFNDQA
+659 
-672 SADKFKQTA
+672 
-681 GIQ
+681 

>member
-279 GIVALAAGGAVPHFD
+279 GIVALAAGGAVPSYAEGD
-294 GTDGS
+294 VISPEDYDASSMLDDQSMAT
-299 QVPAADYSN
+299 VP
-308 NPYMQR
+308 NPALQR
-314 VMANQQAISG
+314 SYNLVSG
-324 IGNNGIG
+324 IKSLGSNIG
-331 ELFKLSNWD
+331 TALTTPRNYDPITKLLLD
-340 PVQSSYRAVN
+340 PARSIQRWGQTP
-350 NLVMQPWNRF
+350 LP
-360 IHQSPEEQAVIDNIG
+360 EQAAAFRSASMTPNQNAEMGYTIPAGSNTSVLASNEI
-375 KEARTGERP
+375 KP
-384 TFVDRPEDTA
+384 TPIPPE
-394 RDQAALVQAKQSAVT
+394 KPHT
-409 RAAAE
+409 RAI
-414 KAAAVAAKS
+414 
-423 NTATSETATSP
+423 P
-434 NAVSPQDLMMLA
+434 RPQDLMMLA
-446 NFEGFNGDQLTIKP
+446 NIEGFNGDQFTIKP

-487 EERQSLKEQK
+487 EERQALKEQK

-505 MAAGLGIL
+505 MAAGLGTL
-513 KTSGTVEPG
+513 KASGTVEPG
-522 KVHTAIGDIATGGME
+522 KVHTATGDIATGGME

-579 DQQLRQDALN
+579 EQQMKRDAFAETQRMNQLKEREFNIKSLESLESRLRAQWSKD
-589 EQKNQHANQNFLN
+589 N
-602 AVKFREV
+602 AMSTDDE
-609 AWDKDINN
+609 
-617 ATKSEAE
+617 ATKKQKQDDFVYNNPIYQNAWERANPDIKLPSTGGGNVQRFD
-624 KNAFIYGHP
+624 KNGN
-633 TVQGYAKTA
+633 
-642 GMDIDSLMST
+642 
-652 PTPIIVK
+652 PIK
-659 TPDGKSYKFNDQA
+659 
-672 SADKFKQTA
+672 
-681 GIQ
+681 

>member
-147 VGFGIKPPTGGVD
+147 VGFGIKPPTSGVD
-160 ALLSHIISKESGGR
+160 ALLSHIINKESGGR

-279 GIVALAAGGAVPHFD
+279 GIVALAAGGAVPSYAEGD
-294 GTDGS
+294 VISPEDYDASSMLDDQSMATVPNPALQRSYNLVSGIKSLGSNIGTALTTPRNYDPITKLLLDPARSIQRWGQTPLPEQAAAFRS
-299 QVPAADYSN
+299 ASMTPNQNAEMGYTVPAGSN
-308 NPYMQR
+308 TS
-314 VMANQQAISG
+314 VLA
-324 IGNNGIG
+324 
-331 ELFKLSNWD
+331 SNEIK
-340 PVQSSYRAVN
+340 PT
-350 NLVMQPWNRF
+350 P
-360 IHQSPEEQAVIDNIG
+360 IPPE
-375 KEARTGERP
+375 KP
-384 TFVDRPEDTA
+384 H
-394 RDQAALVQAKQSAVT
+394 T
-409 RAAAE
+409 RAI
-414 KAAAVAAKS
+414 
-423 NTATSETATSP
+423 P
-434 NAVSPQDLMMLA
+434 RPQDLMMLA
-446 NFEGFNGDQLTIKP
+446 NIEGFNGDQFTIKP

-505 MAAGLGIL
+505 MAAGLGTL
-513 KTSGTVEPG
+513 KASGTVEPG
-522 KVHTAIGDIATGGME
+522 KVHTATGDIATGGME

-579 DQQLRQDALN
+579 EQQMKRDAFAETQRMNQLKEREFNIKSLESLESRLRAQWSKD
-589 EQKNQHANQNFLN
+589 N
-602 AVKFREV
+602 A
-609 AWDKDINN
+609 
-617 ATKSEAE
+617 
-624 KNAFIYGHP
+624 
-633 TVQGYAKTA
+633 
-642 GMDIDSLMST
+642 MST
-652 PTPIIVK
+652 DDEPTKKQKQDDFVYNNPIYQNAWERAN
-659 TPDGKSYKFNDQA
+659 PDIKLPSTGGGNVQRF
-672 SADKFKQTA
+672 DKNGNPIK
-681 GIQ
+681 

>member
-71 SRGIDEAQSNLPT
+71 SRGIDQAQSNLPT

-279 GIVALAAGGAVPHFD
+279 GIVALAAGGAVPSYAEGD
-294 GTDGS
+294 VISPEDYDASSMLDDQSMAT
-299 QVPAADYSN
+299 VP
-308 NPYMQR
+308 NPALQR
-314 VMANQQAISG
+314 SYNLVSG
-324 IGNNGIG
+324 IKSLGSNIG
-331 ELFKLSNWD
+331 TALTTPRNYDPITKLLLD
-340 PVQSSYRAVN
+340 PARSIQRWGQTP
-350 NLVMQPWNRF
+350 LP
-360 IHQSPEEQAVIDNIG
+360 EQAAAFRSASMTPNQNAEMGYTIPAGSNTSVLASNEI
-375 KEARTGERP
+375 KP
-384 TFVDRPEDTA
+384 TPIPPE
-394 RDQAALVQAKQSAVT
+394 KPHT
-409 RAAAE
+409 RAI
-414 KAAAVAAKS
+414 
-423 NTATSETATSP
+423 P
-434 NAVSPQDLMMLA
+434 RPQDLMMLA
-446 NFEGFNGDQLTIKP
+446 NIEGFNGDQFTIKP

-513 KTSGTVEPG
+513 KASGTVEPG
-522 KVHTAIGDIATGGME
+522 KVHTATGDIATGGME

-579 DQQLRQDALN
+579 EQQMKRDAFAETQRMNQLKEREFNIKSVESLESRLRAQWSKD
-589 EQKNQHANQNFLN
+589 N
-602 AVKFREV
+602 AMSTDDE
-609 AWDKDINN
+609 
-617 ATKSEAE
+617 ATKKQKQDDFVYNNPIYQNAWERANPDIKLPSTGGGNVQRFD
-624 KNAFIYGHP
+624 KNGN
-633 TVQGYAKTA
+633 
-642 GMDIDSLMST
+642 
-652 PTPIIVK
+652 PIK
-659 TPDGKSYKFNDQA
+659 
-672 SADKFKQTA
+672 
-681 GIQ
+681 

>member
-57 QPPIADQILQEADQ
+57 QPPIADQILEAADQ

-279 GIVALAAGGAVPHFD
+279 GIVALAAGGAVPSYAKGD
-294 GTDGS
+294 VISPEDYDASSMLDDQSMATVPNPALQRSYNLVSGIKSLGSNIGTALTTPRNYDPITKLLLDPARSIQRWGQTPLPEQAAAFRS
-299 QVPAADYSN
+299 ASMTPNQNAEMGYTVPAGSN
-308 NPYMQR
+308 TS
-314 VMANQQAISG
+314 VLA
-324 IGNNGIG
+324 
-331 ELFKLSNWD
+331 SNEIK
-340 PVQSSYRAVN
+340 PT
-350 NLVMQPWNRF
+350 P
-360 IHQSPEEQAVIDNIG
+360 IPPE
-375 KEARTGERP
+375 KP
-384 TFVDRPEDTA
+384 H
-394 RDQAALVQAKQSAVT
+394 T
-409 RAAAE
+409 RAI
-414 KAAAVAAKS
+414 
-423 NTATSETATSP
+423 P
-434 NAVSPQDLMMLA
+434 RPQDLMMLA
-446 NFEGFNGDQLTIKP
+446 NIEGFNGDQFTIKP

-487 EERQSLKEQK
+487 EERQALKEQK

-505 MAAGLGIL
+505 MAAGLGTL
-513 KTSGTVEPG
+513 KASGTVEPG
-522 KVHTAIGDIATGGME
+522 KVHTATGDIATGGME

-579 DQQLRQDALN
+579 EQQMKRDAFAETQKMNQLKEREFNIKSLESLESRLRAQWSKD
-589 EQKNQHANQNFLN
+589 N
-602 AVKFREV
+602 AMSTDDE
-609 AWDKDINN
+609 
-617 ATKSEAE
+617 ATKKQKQDDFVYNNPIYQNAWERANPDIKLPSTGGGNVQRFD
-624 KNAFIYGHP
+624 KNGN
-633 TVQGYAKTA
+633 
-642 GMDIDSLMST
+642 
-652 PTPIIVK
+652 PIK
-659 TPDGKSYKFNDQA
+659 
-672 SADKFKQTA
+672 
-681 GIQ
+681 

>member
-1 MIGSLMSRMGTAQKL
+1 MGTAQKL

-57 QPPIADQILQEADQ
+57 QPPIADQILEAADQ

-279 GIVALAAGGAVPHFD
+279 GIVALAAGGAVPSYAKGD
-294 GTDGS
+294 VISPEDYDASSMLDDQSMATVPNPALQRSYNLVSGIKSLGSNIGTALTTPRNYDPITKLLLDPARSIQRWGQTPLPEQAAAFRS
-299 QVPAADYSN
+299 ASMTPNQNAEMGYTVPAGSN
-308 NPYMQR
+308 TS
-314 VMANQQAISG
+314 VLA
-324 IGNNGIG
+324 
-331 ELFKLSNWD
+331 SNEIK
-340 PVQSSYRAVN
+340 PT
-350 NLVMQPWNRF
+350 P
-360 IHQSPEEQAVIDNIG
+360 IPPE
-375 KEARTGERP
+375 KP
-384 TFVDRPEDTA
+384 H
-394 RDQAALVQAKQSAVT
+394 T
-409 RAAAE
+409 RAI
-414 KAAAVAAKS
+414 
-423 NTATSETATSP
+423 P
-434 NAVSPQDLMMLA
+434 RPQDLMMLA
-446 NFEGFNGDQLTIKP
+446 NIEGFNGDQFTIKP

-505 MAAGLGIL
+505 MAAGLGTL
-513 KTSGTVEPG
+513 KASGTVEPG
-522 KVHTAIGDIATGGME
+522 KVHTATGDIATGGME

-579 DQQLRQDALN
+579 EQQMKRDAFAETQRMNQLKEREFNIKSLESLESRLRAQWSKD
-589 EQKNQHANQNFLN
+589 N
-602 AVKFREV
+602 AMSTDDE
-609 AWDKDINN
+609 
-617 ATKSEAE
+617 ATKKQKQDDFVYNNPIYQNAWERANPDIKLPSTGGGNVQRFD
-624 KNAFIYGHP
+624 KNGN
-633 TVQGYAKTA
+633 
-642 GMDIDSLMST
+642 
-652 PTPIIVK
+652 PIK
-659 TPDGKSYKFNDQA
+659 
-672 SADKFKQTA
+672 
-681 GIQ
+681 

>member
-57 QPPIADQILQEADQ
+57 QPPIADQILEAADQ

-279 GIVALAAGGAVPHFD
+279 GIVALAAGGAVPSYAKGD
-294 GTDGS
+294 VISPEDYDASSMLDDQSMATVPNPALQRSYNLVSGIKSLGSNIGTALTTPRNYDPITKLLLDPARSIQRWGQTPLPEQAAAFRS
-299 QVPAADYSN
+299 ASMTPNQNAEMGYTVPAGSN
-308 NPYMQR
+308 TS
-314 VMANQQAISG
+314 VLA
-324 IGNNGIG
+324 
-331 ELFKLSNWD
+331 SNEIK
-340 PVQSSYRAVN
+340 PT
-350 NLVMQPWNRF
+350 P
-360 IHQSPEEQAVIDNIG
+360 IPPE
-375 KEARTGERP
+375 KP
-384 TFVDRPEDTA
+384 H
-394 RDQAALVQAKQSAVT
+394 T
-409 RAAAE
+409 RAI
-414 KAAAVAAKS
+414 
-423 NTATSETATSP
+423 P
-434 NAVSPQDLMMLA
+434 RPQDLMMLA
-446 NFEGFNGDQLTIKP
+446 NIEGFNGDQFTIKP

-505 MAAGLGIL
+505 MAAGLGTL
-513 KTSGTVEPG
+513 KASGTVEPG
-522 KVHTAIGDIATGGME
+522 KVHTATGDIATGGME

-579 DQQLRQDALN
+579 EQQMKRDAFAETQKMNQLKEREFNIKSVESLESRLRAQWSKD
-589 EQKNQHANQNFLN
+589 N
-602 AVKFREV
+602 AMSTDDE
-609 AWDKDINN
+609 
-617 ATKSEAE
+617 ATKKQKQDDFVYNNPIYQNAWERANPDIKLPSTGGGNTIKFD
-624 KNAFIYGHP
+624 KNGN
-633 TVQGYAKTA
+633 
-642 GMDIDSLMST
+642 
-652 PTPIIVK
+652 PIK
-659 TPDGKSYKFNDQA
+659 
-672 SADKFKQTA
+672 
-681 GIQ
+681 

>member
-147 VGFGIKPPTGGVD
+147 VGFGIKPPTSGVD
-160 ALLSHIISKESGGR
+160 ALLSHIINKESGGR

-279 GIVALAAGGAVPHFD
+279 GIVALAAGGAVPSYAEGD
-294 GTDGS
+294 VISPEDYDASSMLDDQSMATVPNPALQRSYNLVSGIKSLGSNIGTALTTPRNYDPITKLLLDPARSIQRWGQTPLPEQAAAFRS
-299 QVPAADYSN
+299 ASMTPNQNAEMGYTVPAGSN
-308 NPYMQR
+308 TS
-314 VMANQQAISG
+314 VLA
-324 IGNNGIG
+324 
-331 ELFKLSNWD
+331 SNEIK
-340 PVQSSYRAVN
+340 PT
-350 NLVMQPWNRF
+350 P
-360 IHQSPEEQAVIDNIG
+360 IPPE
-375 KEARTGERP
+375 KP
-384 TFVDRPEDTA
+384 H
-394 RDQAALVQAKQSAVT
+394 T
-409 RAAAE
+409 RAI
-414 KAAAVAAKS
+414 
-423 NTATSETATSP
+423 P
-434 NAVSPQDLMMLA
+434 RPQDLMMLA
-446 NFEGFNGDQLTIKP
+446 NIEGFNGDQFTIKP

-522 KVHTAIGDIATGGME
+522 KVHTATGDIATGGME

-579 DQQLRQDALN
+579 EQQMKRDAFAETQRMNQLKEREFNIKSVESLESRLRAQWSKD
-589 EQKNQHANQNFLN
+589 N
-602 AVKFREV
+602 AMSTDDE
-609 AWDKDINN
+609 
-617 ATKSEAE
+617 ATKKQKQDDFVYNNPIYQNAWERANPDIKLPSTGGGNVQRFD
-624 KNAFIYGHP
+624 KNGN
-633 TVQGYAKTA
+633 
-642 GMDIDSLMST
+642 
-652 PTPIIVK
+652 PIK
-659 TPDGKSYKFNDQA
+659 
-672 SADKFKQTA
+672 
-681 GIQ
+681 

>member
-1 MIGSLMSRMGTAQKL
+1 MGTAQKL

-57 QPPIADQILQEADQ
+57 QPPIADQILEAADQ

-242 YNWGAG
+242 YNWGVG

-279 GIVALAAGGAVPHFD
+279 GIVALAAGGAVPSYAKGD
-294 GTDGS
+294 VISPEDYDASSMLDDQSMAT
-299 QVPAADYSN
+299 VP
-308 NPYMQR
+308 NPALQR
-314 VMANQQAISG
+314 SYNLVSG
-324 IGNNGIG
+324 IKSLGSNIG
-331 ELFKLSNWD
+331 TALTTPRNYDPITKLLLD
-340 PVQSSYRAVN
+340 PARSIQRWGQTP
-350 NLVMQPWNRF
+350 LP
-360 IHQSPEEQAVIDNIG
+360 EQAAAFRSASMTPNQNAEMGYTIPAGSNTSVLASNEI
-375 KEARTGERP
+375 KP
-384 TFVDRPEDTA
+384 TPIPPE
-394 RDQAALVQAKQSAVT
+394 KPHT
-409 RAAAE
+409 RAI
-414 KAAAVAAKS
+414 
-423 NTATSETATSP
+423 P
-434 NAVSPQDLMMLA
+434 RPQDLMMLA
-446 NFEGFNGDQLTIKP
+446 NIEGFNGDQFTIKP

-505 MAAGLGIL
+505 MAAGLGTL
-513 KTSGTVEPG
+513 KASGTVEPG
-522 KVHTAIGDIATGGME
+522 KVHTATGDIATGGME

-579 DQQLRQDALN
+579 EQQMKRDAFAETQRMNQLKEREFNIKSLESLESRLRAQWSKD
-589 EQKNQHANQNFLN
+589 N
-602 AVKFREV
+602 AMSTDDE
-609 AWDKDINN
+609 
-617 ATKSEAE
+617 ATKKQKQDDFVYNNPIYQNAWERANPDIKLPSTGGGNVQRFD
-624 KNAFIYGHP
+624 KNGN
-633 TVQGYAKTA
+633 
-642 GMDIDSLMST
+642 
-652 PTPIIVK
+652 PIK
-659 TPDGKSYKFNDQA
+659 
-672 SADKFKQTA
+672 
-681 GIQ
+681 

>member
-1 MIGSLMSRMGTAQKL
+1 MGTAQKL

-57 QPPIADQILQEADQ
+57 QPPIADQILEAADQ

-242 YNWGAG
+242 YNWGVG

-279 GIVALAAGGAVPHFD
+279 GIVALAAGGAVPSYAKGD
-294 GTDGS
+294 VISPEDYDASSMLDDQSMAT
-299 QVPAADYSN
+299 VP
-308 NPYMQR
+308 NPALQR
-314 VMANQQAISG
+314 SYNLVSG
-324 IGNNGIG
+324 IKSLGSNIG
-331 ELFKLSNWD
+331 TALTTPRNYDPITKLLLD
-340 PVQSSYRAVN
+340 PARSIQRWGQTP
-350 NLVMQPWNRF
+350 LP
-360 IHQSPEEQAVIDNIG
+360 EQAAAFRSASMTPNQNAEMGYTIPAGSNTSVLASNEI
-375 KEARTGERP
+375 KP
-384 TFVDRPEDTA
+384 TPIPPE
-394 RDQAALVQAKQSAVT
+394 KPHT
-409 RAAAE
+409 RAI
-414 KAAAVAAKS
+414 
-423 NTATSETATSP
+423 P
-434 NAVSPQDLMMLA
+434 RPQDLMMLA
-446 NFEGFNGDQLTIKP
+446 NIEGFNGDQFTIKP

-505 MAAGLGIL
+505 MAAGLGTL
-513 KTSGTVEPG
+513 KASGTVEPG
-522 KVHTAIGDIATGGME
+522 KVHTATGDIATGGME

-579 DQQLRQDALN
+579 EQQMKRDVFAETQRMNQLKEREFNIKSLESLESRLRAQWSKD
-589 EQKNQHANQNFLN
+589 N
-602 AVKFREV
+602 AMSTDDE
-609 AWDKDINN
+609 
-617 ATKSEAE
+617 ATKKQKQDDFVYNNPIYQNAWERANPDIKLPSTGGGNVQRFD
-624 KNAFIYGHP
+624 KNGN
-633 TVQGYAKTA
+633 
-642 GMDIDSLMST
+642 
-652 PTPIIVK
+652 PIK
-659 TPDGKSYKFNDQA
+659 
-672 SADKFKQTA
+672 
-681 GIQ
+681 

>member
-147 VGFGIKPPTGGVD
+147 VGFGIKPPTSGVD
-160 ALLSHIISKESGGR
+160 ALLSHIINKESGGR

-279 GIVALAAGGAVPHFD
+279 GIVALAAGGAVPSYAEGD
-294 GTDGS
+294 VISPEDYDASSMLDDQSMATVPNPALQRSYNLVSGIKSLGSNIGTALTTPRNYDPITKLLLDPARSIQRWGQTPLPEQAAAFRS
-299 QVPAADYSN
+299 ASMTPNQNAEMGYTVPAGSN
-308 NPYMQR
+308 TS
-314 VMANQQAISG
+314 VLA
-324 IGNNGIG
+324 
-331 ELFKLSNWD
+331 SNEIK
-340 PVQSSYRAVN
+340 PT
-350 NLVMQPWNRF
+350 P
-360 IHQSPEEQAVIDNIG
+360 IPPE
-375 KEARTGERP
+375 KP
-384 TFVDRPEDTA
+384 H
-394 RDQAALVQAKQSAVT
+394 T
-409 RAAAE
+409 RAI
-414 KAAAVAAKS
+414 
-423 NTATSETATSP
+423 P
-434 NAVSPQDLMMLA
+434 RPQDLMMLA
-446 NFEGFNGDQLTIKP
+446 NIEGFNGDQFTIKP

-505 MAAGLGIL
+505 MAAGLGTL
-513 KTSGTVEPG
+513 KASGTVEPG
-522 KVHTAIGDIATGGME
+522 KVHTATGDIATGGME

-579 DQQLRQDALN
+579 EQQMKRDAFAETQRMNQLKEREFNIKSLESLESRLRAQWSKD
-589 EQKNQHANQNFLN
+589 N
-602 AVKFREV
+602 AMSTDDE
-609 AWDKDINN
+609 
-617 ATKSEAE
+617 ATKKQKQDDFVYNNPIYQNAWERANPDIKLPSTGGGNVQRFD
-624 KNAFIYGHP
+624 KNGN
-633 TVQGYAKTA
+633 
-642 GMDIDSLMST
+642 
-652 PTPIIVK
+652 PIK
-659 TPDGKSYKFNDQA
+659 
-672 SADKFKQTA
+672 
-681 GIQ
+681 

>member
-1 MIGSLMSRMGTAQKL
+1 MGTAQKL

-242 YNWGAG
+242 YNWGVG

-279 GIVALAAGGAVPHFD
+279 GIVALAAGGAVPSYAKGD
-294 GTDGS
+294 VISLEDYDASSMLDDQSMAT
-299 QVPAADYSN
+299 VP
-308 NPYMQR
+308 NPALQR
-314 VMANQQAISG
+314 SYNLVSG
-324 IGNNGIG
+324 IKSLGSNIG
-331 ELFKLSNWD
+331 TALTTPRNYDPITKLLLD
-340 PVQSSYRAVN
+340 PARSIQRWGQTP
-350 NLVMQPWNRF
+350 LP
-360 IHQSPEEQAVIDNIG
+360 EQAAAFRSASMTPNQNAEMGYTIPAGSNTSVLASNEI
-375 KEARTGERP
+375 KP
-384 TFVDRPEDTA
+384 TPIPPE
-394 RDQAALVQAKQSAVT
+394 KPHT
-409 RAAAE
+409 RAI
-414 KAAAVAAKS
+414 
-423 NTATSETATSP
+423 P
-434 NAVSPQDLMMLA
+434 RPQDLMMLA
-446 NFEGFNGDQLTIKP
+446 NIEGFNGDQFTIKP

-505 MAAGLGIL
+505 MAAGLGTL
-513 KTSGTVEPG
+513 KASGTVEPG
-522 KVHTAIGDIATGGME
+522 KVHTATGDIATGGME

-579 DQQLRQDALN
+579 EQQMKRDAFAETQRMNQLKEREFNIKSLESLESRLRAQWSKD
-589 EQKNQHANQNFLN
+589 N
-602 AVKFREV
+602 AMSTDDE
-609 AWDKDINN
+609 
-617 ATKSEAE
+617 ATKKQKQDDFVYNNPIYQNAWERANPDIKLPSTGGGNVQRFD
-624 KNAFIYGHP
+624 KNGN
-633 TVQGYAKTA
+633 
-642 GMDIDSLMST
+642 
-652 PTPIIVK
+652 PIK
-659 TPDGKSYKFNDQA
+659 
-672 SADKFKQTA
+672 
-681 GIQ
+681 